1 MDMDQKTTEN
11 AQAAVKNGRKPYQ
24 KPVMTKGPLLNNIT
38 AVPAGSAK
46 LGCWVAQAAFGRD
59 DIRWMVFR
67 EWLMADSP
75 RWFRDFYIRFGER
88 IGAWLETRDT
98 AKAVVR
104 YLMMPAVRR
113 KICE

>member
-1 MDMDQKTTEN
+1 MDQKATEN
-11 AQAAVKNGRKPYQ
+11 TQAVVENGRKPYQ
-24 KPVMTKGPLLNNIT
+24 KPTMTKGPLLNNIT
-38 AVPAGSAK
+38 TAVVGSAK
-46 LGCWVAQAAFGRD
+46 GCWVAQAAFGRD

-67 EWLMADSP
+67 EWLLADSP
-75 RWFRDFYIRFGER
+75 HWFRNFYIRFGER
-88 IGAWLETRDT
+88 IGAWLDSRET